1 MTRGAVCHR
10 TSFGA
15 IRARLCVDKFDGAS
29 GGFSK
34 MDDMT
39 DPVRTIAERVRTRVL
54 REGVDLARDESAAA
68 RYAHEEVRRYSER
81 ALAGAH
87 AQLGDEVGTAR
98 DVVASLTGYG
108 ALQPFFD
115 DPTVEEIWINSP
127 TRVFVARDGVP
138 ELTTLVLS
146 DREVRDLVERMLQ
159 HSGRRVDL
167 SSPFVDASLPD
178 GSRLHVV
185 IPDVTRAH
193 WAVNVRK
200 FRQRIRS
207 LPQLVELGSLT
218 LQASEFLRM
227 SVLAGA
233 NILVSGATHTG
244 KTTMLNAL
252 VAGARN
258 GDRVVTVEET
268 FELDLDVRDLVA
280 MQCRQP
286 SLEGTGEITLRR
298 LIKEA
303 LRMRPDRLIV
313 GEVREAESL
322 DLLIAL
328 NSGVPGMC
336 TIHANSARDALTKLC
351 TLPLLAGRNIDSS
364 FVVPTV
370 ASCIDLVVHLTIDR
384 DGRRRV
390 AEIAAPDGRASDG
403 LIDADLLFTTVDG
416 CLEPTGLH
424 PARVEKYRAAGF
436 DPGIVLG
443 GAAR

>member
-1 MTRGAVCHR
+1 MMER
-10 TSFGA
+10 
-15 IRARLCVDKFDGAS
+15 
-29 GGFSK
+29 
-34 MDDMT
+34 MT
-39 DPVRTIAERVRTRVL
+39 DPVRTIAERVRGRVL
-54 REGVDLARDESAAA
+54 REGVDLARDEALAA

-87 AQLGDEVGTAR
+87 APLGDEPGTAR
-98 DVVASLTGYG
+98 EVVASITGYG
-108 ALQPFFD
+108 PLQPFFD

-127 TRVFVARDGVP
+127 TRVFVARAGVP

-178 GSRLHVV
+178 GSRLHVA
-185 IPDVTRAH
+185 IPDVTRTH
-193 WAVNVRK
+193 WSVNVRK
-200 FRQRIRS
+200 FQQRIRS
-207 LPQLVELGSLT
+207 LQQLVELDSLT
-218 LQASEFLRM
+218 RQAAEFLRM

-252 VAGARN
+252 MSSARTS
-258 GDRVVTVEET
+258 DRVVTVEET
-268 FELDLDVRDLVA
+268 FELDLDVRDLVS

-286 SLEGTGEITLRR
+286 NLEGSGEITLRR

-328 NSGVPGMC
+328 NSGLPGMC
-336 TIHANSARDALTKLC
+336 TIHANSARDALAKLC
-351 TLPLLAGRNIDSS
+351 TLPLLAGRNIDSA

-384 DGRRRV
+384 QGRRRV
-390 AEIAAPDGRASDG
+390 AEIAAPTGKSVGAAVAADAIFRLDGGELMA
-403 LIDADLLFTTVDG
+403 
-416 CLEPTGLH
+416 TGSR
-424 PARVEKYRAAGF
+424 PARLEKFAAAGL
-436 DPGIVLG
+436 DPAIVLG
-443 GAAR
+443 EAA